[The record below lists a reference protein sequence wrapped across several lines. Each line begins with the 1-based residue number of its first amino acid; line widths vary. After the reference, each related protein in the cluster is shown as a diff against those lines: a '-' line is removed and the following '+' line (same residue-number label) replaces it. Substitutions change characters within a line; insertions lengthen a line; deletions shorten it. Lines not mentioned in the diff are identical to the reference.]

1 MLWCFIKLP
10 QFSTRIFDR
19 NSVFFKTVPLFFCC
33 VVQSDLE
40 DQSNELRNAEDQAKK
55 AIVDA
60 ARLADEL
67 RQEQDHASQIEKMRR
82 TLENQVSV
90 FRLSSLPCDFLFF
103 FYCES
108 CIVGQYPRWR
118 FSAGVYVIRL
128 FICFSTRYIKT
139 RRSLLTRHRNI
150 PLLFLETRL
159 YWDRKVKGQ
168 DHEPQKHC
176 RRGSFHVWECWLF
189 LDLSVIISMTTL
201 VRPMVVNV
209 YWPSKHFL
217 KNFLFT

>member
-139 RRSLLTRHRNI
+139 RRSLHHQTQKYSTII
-150 PLLFLETRL
+150 PGNPFILGS
-159 YWDRKVKGQ
+159 KGQ
-168 DHEPQKHC
+168 RSRSRATKTLPTWVFSRLGVLAFSRFICNHKYD
-176 RRGSFHVWECWLF
+176 
-189 LDLSVIISMTTL
+189 DISSSNGRKCVLTEQT
-201 VRPMVVNV
+201 
-209 YWPSKHFL
+209 F
-217 KNFLFT
+217 F